1 LLLELKHEV
10 RKEQMTKNSAQSSAG
25 PADRPATC
33 DCFDSG
39 TSRRD
44 FLARASC
51 ALVAA
56 IAASGVAVEAAHAF
70 PVVFMDAES
79 QQGTERS
86 YAMPAEDVV
95 NIDEDNDVILIR
107 HANHVYAFAL
117 SCPHESTSL
126 RWRPEDKRFQC
137 PRHESK
143 YTPEGAFIS
152 GRATRNMD
160 RFAIRLSGQKV
171 IVDLTK
177 LYRSDQQKA
186 EWDAAVIAL

>member
-1 LLLELKHEV
+1 
-10 RKEQMTKNSAQSSAG
+10 MTRNSTQSSTG
-25 PADRPATC
+25 LADRPATC
-33 DCFDSG
+33 DCLASG
-39 TSRRD
+39 TSRRE
-44 FLARASC
+44 FFARASC
-51 ALVAA
+51 ALAA
-56 IAASGVAVEAAHAF
+56 ALTASGVAVEAARAF
-70 PVVFMDAES
+70 PVVFTGAES

-86 YAMPAEDVV
+86 YAVPAEDGV
-95 NIDEDNDVILIR
+95 NIDEDNEVILIR
-107 HANHVYAFAL
+107 HANHIYAFAL

-126 RWRPEDKRFQC
+126 RWRPQDQRFQC

-143 YTPEGAFIS
+143 YTPDGTFIS

-160 RFAIRLSGQKV
+160 RFAVRLSGQKA